1 MVSVWRTHLERSCE
15 SLQHQA
21 KKRYYEIQR
30 IETVISSL
38 NSLSGMNH
46 VVTQLRAK
54 KNELEEQQKS
64 LLDMV
69 QGLMKISRLYQ
80 IAENRIIEQADVC
93 RVRYKYSF
101 HLQEFTKFKG
111 EDIEKVLIRID

>member
-93 RVRYKYSF
+93 RMRYKYSF